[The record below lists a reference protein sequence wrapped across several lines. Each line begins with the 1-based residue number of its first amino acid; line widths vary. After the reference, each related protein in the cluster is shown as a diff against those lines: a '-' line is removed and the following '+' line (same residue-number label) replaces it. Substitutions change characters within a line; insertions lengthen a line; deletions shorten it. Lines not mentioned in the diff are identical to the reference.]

1 MILIKSM
8 ENLGITKEQADK
20 LLDEYVKDSVTKLH
34 MIESEAIMRALAK
47 RFGEDEEAWGII
59 GLLHDIDW
67 DLTKNNTAEHCIK
80 SQEILKNA
88 GATDFLIKTIISH
101 GYGMEAIPALKDK
114 ERSTNLQYCLV
125 AAETLTGLIIASAL
139 MQPDKKLS
147 SVQLSSLKKKFKN
160 KGFAARCDRELIRE
174 CEKSGIPI
182 DEFLEIG
189 LTALQG
195 ISEKL
200 GF

>member
-1 MILIKSM
+1 LILIKSM